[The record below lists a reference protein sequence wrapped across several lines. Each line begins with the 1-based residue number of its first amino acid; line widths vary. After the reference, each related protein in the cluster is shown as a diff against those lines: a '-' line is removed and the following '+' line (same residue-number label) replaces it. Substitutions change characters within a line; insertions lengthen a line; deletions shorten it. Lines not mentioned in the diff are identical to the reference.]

1 MTGVLVKIIV
11 SFSCGDIVPEV
22 TFTSVVLSLSLVH
35 KFSGESD
42 VLSASMGWIEV
53 PRIGIVLPDEI
64 EDVVLLKDVWIKIVL
79 GLLICFDGSSG
90 LTDELL
96 V

>member
-11 SFSCGDIVPEV
+11 SFSCVDIVPEV

-42 VLSASMGWIEV
+42 VLSVSMGWIEV
-53 PRIGIVLPDEI
+53 PRIGIVLPDEL

-79 GLLICFDGSSG
+79 GQLICFDGSSG
-90 LTDELL
+90 LTDELS

>member
-42 VLSASMGWIEV
+42 VLSASMEWIEV
-53 PRIGIVLPDEI
+53 PRIGIVLPDEL
-64 EDVVLLKDVWIKIVL
+64 EDVLLKDVWIKIVL

-90 LTDELL
+90 LTDELS